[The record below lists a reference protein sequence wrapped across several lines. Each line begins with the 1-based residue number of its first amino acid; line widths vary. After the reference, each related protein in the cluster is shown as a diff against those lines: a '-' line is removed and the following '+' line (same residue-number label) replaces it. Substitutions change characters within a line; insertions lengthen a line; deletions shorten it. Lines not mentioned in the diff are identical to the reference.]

1 MWWLWAEELLYER
14 AFTCSTIVPTGQRQ
28 PEEALEAD
36 EKPNDFA
43 EVHLLQLVSQR
54 PQQSQAMKRSSQ
66 KHAVCWE
73 GRFSMQHLT
82 LCISS
87 SLSGRQSFW
96 GWYMTCLKV
105 KFTVCCWTHRETGKK
120 LDPPQIFT
128 LFQRWCNI
136 WLIRTLLIADLI
148 LVRQSMW
155 GWMHS
160 EWLIKSLI
168 LTQISKVLWI
178 TVVSTAKAIY
188 LTYAI
193 LWKLIT
199 RNTHAYDA
207 SDG

>member
-1 MWWLWAEELLYER
+1 MVALGRRTLIWESIYLQYNSAHRAEATRGSSWSWWKAKWFCRSALITAGFSETTAISGNE
-14 AFTCSTIVPTGQRQ
+14 TIQ
-28 PEEALEAD
+28 PETRGVENAA
-36 EKPNDFA
+36 
-43 EVHLLQLVSQR
+43 
-54 PQQSQAMKRSSQ
+54 
-66 KHAVCWE
+66 CWE

-188 LTYAI
+188 LTYAV

-199 RNTHAYDA
+199 FSIKA
-207 SDG
+207 